1 MNYRKRLATD
11 TLDNQ
16 QSSGTKRRSF
26 YGYVIVAAGFLITL
40 IAIGTIRTFG
50 IFLKPMSTELNW
62 SRGMASGAYS
72 TFMLFTGLFSIMTGR
87 INDKLG
93 PRLVLTA
100 CGLLSG
106 LGYLLVSQTTA
117 LWQLYLFYG
126 VVISLASSCTYVPL
140 LSTVAKW
147 FTKRRNTMT
156 GIVAS
161 GLGFGTVVM
170 SPLAGWLMTNYDWR
184 TSFVVLGSIALVF
197 ITLLAQL
204 LRRDPGQIGA
214 LPYGESGVSSEKV
227 NQQLRGLSLQQAIQ
241 SPQLWKVCALFSCHL
256 FGQQI
261 ILVHIVPYATDLGIS
276 TTIAANILTTIGAL
290 SIVGIITMSSVA
302 DRLGIRPALIID
314 FVVVSIALIWL
325 LFAREIWMLYLF
337 AAVFG
342 FGFGGTVV
350 QQSPIVAELF
360 GLKSHGTLF
369 GIVMSGAMA
378 AGALG
383 AFAGGMIFDVT
394 GSYQVAFI
402 ISIALS
408 IFGLLLAISLRTVRG
423 HSSIVE
429 A

>member
-1 MNYRKRLATD
+1 MNYKRFVTD
-11 TLDNQ
+11 SLNNQ
-16 QSSGTKRRSF
+16 QYSGTKRRFF

-40 IAIGTIRTFG
+40 ISIGTIHTFG

-72 TFMLFTGLFSIMTGR
+72 AFMLFTGLFSIMTGR

-140 LSTVAKW
+140 LSTVARW
-147 FTKRRNTMT
+147 FTKGRSTMT

-161 GLGFGTVVM
+161 GLGFGTVAM
-170 SPLAGWLMTNYDWR
+170 SPLAGWLVANYGWR
-184 TSFVVLGSIALVF
+184 ASFVVLGSIALVF
-197 ITLLAQL
+197 VTLLAQL
-204 LRRDPGQIGA
+204 LRRDPGQIEA
-214 LPYGESGVSSEKV
+214 LPYGKSGASSEKV
-227 NQQLRGLSLQQAIQ
+227 NQQMRGLSLQQAIQ
-241 SPQLWKVCALFSCHL
+241 NPQFWMVCALFACHI

-261 ILVHIVPYATDLGIS
+261 VLVHIVPYSTDLGIS

-314 FVVVSIALIWL
+314 FVVVSIALLWL
-325 LFAREIWMLYLF
+325 LFAKEIWMLYLF

-342 FGFGGTVV
+342 FGYGGVVV

-360 GLKSHGTLF
+360 GLRSHGTLF
-369 GIVMSGAMA
+369 GIVMSGALA
-378 AGALG
+378 TGALG

-394 GSYQVAFI
+394 GGYQAAFI
-402 ISIALS
+402 VSIALS
-408 IFGLLLAISLRTVRG
+408 IFGLLLAVSLRATRG
-423 HSSIVE
+423 HSSTIE

>member
-11 TLDNQ
+11 TLNNQ
-16 QSSGTKRRSF
+16 QSSGTKRRFF

-40 IAIGTIRTFG
+40 ISIGIIRTFG
-50 IFLKPMSTELNW
+50 IFLKPISTELNW

-72 TFMLFTGLFSIMTGR
+72 VFMLFTGLFSIMTGR

-140 LSTVAKW
+140 LSTVARW
-147 FTKRRNTMT
+147 FTKRRSAMT

-161 GLGFGTVVM
+161 GIGFGTVVM

-184 TSFVVLGSIALVF
+184 ASFVVLGSIALVF

-204 LRRDPGQIGA
+204 LRRDPGQIEA
-214 LPYGESGVSSEKV
+214 SPYGESGASSEKV

-241 SPQLWKVCALFSCHL
+241 SPQLWKICALFSSHL
-256 FGQQI
+256 FGQQV

-290 SIVGIITMSSVA
+290 SIVGIITTSSVA

-314 FVVVSIALIWL
+314 FAVVSIALIWL

-342 FGFGGTVV
+342 FGYGGIVV

-360 GLKSHGTLF
+360 GLRSHGTLF

-394 GSYQVAFI
+394 GSYRVAFI

-408 IFGLLLAISLRTVRG
+408 VSGLLLAVSLRAARG
-423 HSSIVE
+423 HSSALE